1 MTSLPPDRL
10 ILVTGAT
17 GKSGRRIAERLLNA
31 GRRVRLGSRSA
42 EPRFDWADSRTWD
55 AALDGVAAVY
65 VAYQPDLAE
74 PGALETVTAFFSRA
88 KEAGVSRIVLLSGRG
103 EPVAEAAE
111 AALKESGVDW
121 TILRAA
127 WFMQNFSEAFFLDLV
142 RSGEVILPTGMAAEP
157 FIDLEDLADA
167 AVVALTEDGHARR
180 LYEVTGPEALTFDDA
195 IRQIADAAGF
205 NVPVSHIPPD
215 EYAALLRRTGV
226 PEVEVGLWLYMF
238 TTILD
243 GRNTPTAPGIQQALG
258 RPASTFAA
266 YAERTAATGVWA
278 KEPVLG

>member
-157 FIDLEDLADA
+157 FIDLEDLADV

>member
-1 MTSLPPDRL
+1 M
-10 ILVTGAT
+10 
-17 GKSGRRIAERLLNA
+17 
-31 GRRVRLGSRSA
+31 RLGSRSA
-42 EPRFDWADSRTWD
+42 EPRFDWTDPGTWD

-88 KEAGVSRIVLLSGRG
+88 KQAGISRIVLLSGRG

-111 AALKESGVDW
+111 DALKETGVDW

-167 AVVALTEDGHARR
+167 AAVALTEDGHARR
-180 LYEVTGPEALTFDDA
+180 LYEVTGPGALTFDDA
-195 IRQIADAAGF
+195 IRQIADAAGRDI
-205 NVPVSHIPPD
+205 PVSHVPPD

-243 GRNTPTAPGIQQALG
+243 GRNTPTAPGIEQALG
-258 RPASTFAA
+258 RPPSTFAA
-266 YAERTAATGVWA
+266 YAARTAATGLWA
-278 KEPVLG
+278 TDLVLG

>member
-1 MTSLPPDRL
+1 MTSVPFDRP

-17 GKSGRRIAERLLNA
+17 GKTGRRIAERLLNA

-42 EPRFDWADSRTWD
+42 EPRFDWADSGTWD

-111 AALKESGVDW
+111 AALKETGIDW

-142 RSGEVILPTGMAAEP
+142 RYGEVILPTGMAAEP

-167 AVVALTEDGHARR
+167 AVVALTEDGHSRH

-195 IRQIADAAGF
+195 IHQIASATGLD
-205 NVPVSHIPPD
+205 VPVSHIPPD

-258 RPASTFAA
+258 RPPATFAA
-266 YAERTAATGVWA
+266 YAARTAATGVWN
-278 KEPVLG
+278 KEPALG

>member
-157 FIDLEDLADA
+157 FIDLEDLADV

-266 YAERTAATGVWA
+266 YAARTAATGVWA